1 MPRKQNGFGNPKSFA
16 VNSFP
21 VKSFDSKVDKS
32 RIQGSGQY
40 PSNREFGSTVTRSV
54 IQQWNLESTWAMWRK
69 GYEYARLNLWVDL
82 NVKFF
87 AFLFSGT
94 TSRLRADFICKR
106 FPSLSNDTATRYVVK
121 REIAASAIDPRF
133 ATITDVI
140 NDPTESE
147 QSKKNFQNK
156 EIWVQVDNSGVTNGV
171 NETDRF
177 NVIKRLT
184 NERISNLRHGTE
196 YTTDKSFDATV
207 KTVLKSDG
215 KPLIYTATAHSHNT
229 HLTIR
234 IPRDDVLGTEY
245 VQNARDGLYG
255 LIGQVIRMTNMPV
268 AMPKS
273 GLTFV
278 DHPKTVEV
286 QMDMTRTNQEFW
298 IANVQGQSPFEVFI
312 DTAPVLILTGN
323 NATFN
328 MKETFTIM
336 KDKYQQY
343 FEGELIASTIDS
355 ETTEMANIYPPLYIQ
370 NVSDDGTDIV
380 FETIPFEGQ
389 LWLYG
394 SDPNP
399 YIVLSDF
406 SFASWH
412 VEEDGRTLNNIN
424 VYPWED
430 ETFLRGDGIY
440 IANDYAC
447 NCQSFSKANVM
458 SPEALYRRYSG
469 AALSKN
475 RQLKYPLPSALSL
488 KDIEGLSND
497 GEAGVIISWA
507 TKNDKIRN
515 KLCKHSI
522 AGIFA
527 EQEIT
532 RTIGDEN
539 EGSVPG
545 TGGINVG
552 PNKGFEVVEPN
563 TYPVGLERDK
573 AEDKTKEQV
582 RKSDFSESGPR
593 AEISPMDFAFSVLQ
607 LLNLMDTEVGSILQ
621 GEIAVVPVTP
631 TTRTDDE
638 LIID

>member
-1 MPRKQNGFGNPKSFA
+1 
-16 VNSFP
+16 
-21 VKSFDSKVDKS
+21 
-32 RIQGSGQY
+32 
-40 PSNREFGSTVTRSV
+40 
-54 IQQWNLESTWAMWRK
+54 MWRK
-69 GYEYARLNLWVDL
+69 GYEYARLNNWVDL

-121 REIAASAIDPRF
+121 REIAPSVVDPRF
-133 ATITDVI
+133 ATITNII
-140 NDPTESE
+140 NNPTESE

-177 NVIKRLT
+177 NIIKRLT

-196 YTTDKSFDATV
+196 YTTNKSFDATV
-207 KTVLKSDG
+207 KTLLNSNG
-215 KPLIYTATAHSHNT
+215 RPLIYTATAHSHNT

-234 IPRDDVLGTEY
+234 IPRDDVLDTEY

-268 AMPKS
+268 TMPKS

-286 QMDMTRTNQEFW
+286 QMDMTRTNQDFW
-298 IANVQGQSPFEVFI
+298 IVNVQGQSPFEVFV
-312 DTAPVLILTGN
+312 DAAPILILTGN

-328 MKETFTIM
+328 IKEKFTIM

-343 FEGELIASTIDS
+343 FERELIASTIDS

-370 NVSDDGTDIV
+370 NVADDGTDII

-389 LWLYG
+389 LELYG
-394 SDPNP
+394 TDPNP

-406 SFASWH
+406 SFASWQ
-412 VEEDGRTLNNIN
+412 VKEDGRTLHNIN

-430 ETFLRGDGIY
+430 ETFLVGDGIY

-458 SPEALYRRYSG
+458 SPEALYRRYTG
-469 AALSKN
+469 AALTKN

-488 KDIEGLSND
+488 KDIEGLSAD
-497 GEAGVIISWA
+497 GEAGVVISWA

-527 EQEIT
+527 EQEIN
-532 RTIGDEN
+532 RTVGGEG
-539 EGSVPG
+539 GSVPG
-545 TGGINVG
+545 TGGINIG
-552 PNKGFEVVEPN
+552 ENRGFEVIEPN
-563 TYPVGLERDK
+563 TFPVGLERDK
-573 AEDKTKEQV
+573 AEEEIRSNV
-582 RKSDFSESGPR
+582 KSTNFGESGPR

-607 LLNLMDTEVGSILQ
+607 LLNLMDTQVGSILQ
-621 GEIAVVPVTP
+621 GEIALIPVSSTA
-631 TTRTDDE
+631 TVDNAK
-638 LIID
+638 IID

>member
-1 MPRKQNGFGNPKSFA
+1 MQQLQILLI
-16 VNSFP
+16 
-21 VKSFDSKVDKS
+21 
-32 RIQGSGQY
+32 IQ
-40 PSNREFGSTVTRSV
+40 
-54 IQQWNLESTWAMWRK
+54 LK
-69 GYEYARLNLWVDL
+69 
-82 NVKFF
+82 
-87 AFLFSGT
+87 
-94 TSRLRADFICKR
+94 
-106 FPSLSNDTATRYVVK
+106 
-121 REIAASAIDPRF
+121 
-133 ATITDVI
+133 
-140 NDPTESE
+140 SE

-177 NVIKRLT
+177 NIIKRLT

-196 YTTDKSFDATV
+196 YTTNKSFDATV
-207 KTVLKSDG
+207 KTLLNSNG

-234 IPRDDVLGTEY
+234 IPRDDVLDTEY

-268 AMPKS
+268 TMPKS

-278 DHPKTVEV
+278 DYAKTVEV
-286 QMDMTRTNQEFW
+286 QMDMTRTNQDFW
-298 IANVQGQSPFEVFI
+298 IVNVQGQSPFEVFV
-312 DTAPVLILTGN
+312 DAAPILILTGN

-328 MKETFTIM
+328 IKEKFTIM

-343 FEGELIASTIDS
+343 FKRELLASTIDS

-370 NVSDDGTDIV
+370 NVADDGTDII

-389 LWLYG
+389 LELYG
-394 SDPNP
+394 TDPNP

-406 SFASWH
+406 SFASWQ
-412 VEEDGRTLNNIN
+412 VKEDGRTLNNTN

-430 ETFLRGDGIY
+430 ETFLVGDGIY

-458 SPEALYRRYSG
+458 SPEALYRRYTG

-488 KDIEGLSND
+488 KDIEGLSTD
-497 GEAGVIISWA
+497 GEAGVVVSWA

-527 EQEIT
+527 EQEIN
-532 RTIGDEN
+532 RTVGDGG
-539 EGSVPG
+539 GSVPG
-545 TGGINVG
+545 TGGINIG
-552 PNKGFEVVEPN
+552 KNKGFEVIEPN
-563 TYPVGLERDK
+563 TFPVGLERDK
-573 AEDKTKEQV
+573 AEDEIRSNV
-582 RKSDFSESGPR
+582 KSTNFGESGPR

-607 LLNLMDTEVGSILQ
+607 LLNLMDTQVGSILQ
-621 GEIAVVPVTP
+621 GEIALIPVSSTA
-631 TTRTDDE
+631 TVDNAK
-638 LIID
+638 IID

>member
-1 MPRKQNGFGNPKSFA
+1 MARKQNGFGNSKSF
-16 VNSFP
+16 S
-21 VKSFDSKVDKS
+21 VKSFDSKLDKNKK
-32 RIQGSGQY
+32 IQGSGQY

-54 IQQWNLESTWAMWRK
+54 IQKWNLESTWAMWRK
-69 GYEYARLNLWVDL
+69 GYEYARLNNWVDL

-121 REIAASAIDPRF
+121 REIAPSVVDPRF
-133 ATITDVI
+133 ATITNII
-140 NDPTESE
+140 NNPTESE

-177 NVIKRLT
+177 NIIKRLT

-196 YTTDKSFDATV
+196 YTTNKSFDATV
-207 KTVLKSDG
+207 KTLLNSNG

-234 IPRDDVLGTEY
+234 IPRDDVLDTEY

-268 AMPKS
+268 TMPKS

-278 DHPKTVEV
+278 DYAKTVEV
-286 QMDMTRTNQEFW
+286 QMDMTRTNQDFW
-298 IANVQGQSPFEVFI
+298 IVNVQGQSPFEVFV
-312 DTAPVLILTGN
+312 DAAPILILTGN

-328 MKETFTIM
+328 IKEKFTIM

-343 FEGELIASTIDS
+343 FKRELLASTIDS

-370 NVSDDGTDIV
+370 NVADDGTDII

-389 LWLYG
+389 LELYG
-394 SDPNP
+394 TDPNP

-406 SFASWH
+406 SFASWQ
-412 VEEDGRTLNNIN
+412 VKEDGRTLNNTN

-430 ETFLRGDGIY
+430 ETFLVGDGIY

-458 SPEALYRRYSG
+458 SPEALYRRYTG

-488 KDIEGLSND
+488 KDIEGLSTD
-497 GEAGVIISWA
+497 GEAGVVVSWA

-527 EQEIT
+527 EQEIN
-532 RTIGDEN
+532 RTVGDGG
-539 EGSVPG
+539 GSVPG
-545 TGGINVG
+545 TGGINIG
-552 PNKGFEVVEPN
+552 KNKGFEVIEPN
-563 TYPVGLERDK
+563 TFPVGLERDK
-573 AEDKTKEQV
+573 AEDEIRSNV
-582 RKSDFSESGPR
+582 KSTNFGESGPR

-607 LLNLMDTEVGSILQ
+607 LLNLMDTQVGSILQ
-621 GEIAVVPVTP
+621 GEIALIPVSSTA
-631 TTRTDDE
+631 TVDNAK
-638 LIID
+638 IID

>member
-1 MPRKQNGFGNPKSFA
+1 MPRKQNGFGNPKSF
-16 VNSFP
+16 S
-21 VKSFDSKVDKS
+21 VKSFDSKLDKGKK
-32 RIQGSGQY
+32 IQGSGQY
-40 PSNREFGSTVTRSV
+40 PSNREFGSTVTRSAV
-54 IQQWNLESTWAMWRK
+54 QQWNLESTWAMWRK
-69 GYEYARLNLWVDL
+69 GYEYARLNNWVDL

-94 TSRLRADFICKR
+94 TSRERANFICKR

-121 REIAASAIDPRF
+121 REIAPSYADPRY
-133 ATITDVI
+133 ATITNVI
-140 NDPTESE
+140 NDPNESE
-147 QSKKNFQNK
+147 QSKKNFQNR
-156 EIWVQVDNSGVTNGV
+156 EIWVQVNDFLVQNRP
-171 NETDRF
+171 NETRF
-177 NVIKRLT
+177 DVIKRLT

-196 YTTDKSFDATV
+196 YTSKKHFDATV
-207 KTVLKSDG
+207 KTLLKSNG
-215 KPLIYTATAHSHNT
+215 KPLVYTAMAHSHNT

-234 IPRDDVLGTEY
+234 IPRDDVLGTDY
-245 VQNARDGLYG
+245 VQEARDGLFG

-268 AMPKS
+268 SMPKS

-286 QMDMTRTNQEFW
+286 QMDMTRTNQDFW
-298 IANVQGQSPFEVFI
+298 IANVQGQSPFEVFV

-343 FEGELIASTIDS
+343 FEGELIASTIDN

-394 SDPNP
+394 SDPDP

-412 VEEDGRTLNNIN
+412 VAKDGRTLNDIN

-532 RTIGDEN
+532 RTLGDEE

-545 TGGINVG
+545 TGGVNVG
-552 PNKGFEVVEPN
+552 PNKRFEVVEPN

-573 AEDKTKEQV
+573 AEDKIREQV
-582 RKSDFSESGPR
+582 RESDFSESGPR

>member
-1 MPRKQNGFGNPKSFA
+1 
-16 VNSFP
+16 
-21 VKSFDSKVDKS
+21 
-32 RIQGSGQY
+32 
-40 PSNREFGSTVTRSV
+40 
-54 IQQWNLESTWAMWRK
+54 MWRK
-69 GYEYARLNLWVDL
+69 GYEYARLNNWVDL
-82 NVKFF
+82 DVKFF

-94 TSRLRADFICKR
+94 TSRLRANFICKR

-121 REIAASAIDPRF
+121 REIAPSVVDPRF
-133 ATITDVI
+133 ATITNII

-177 NVIKRLT
+177 NVIKRFT

-207 KTVLKSDG
+207 KTLLKSNG
-215 KPLIYTATAHSHNT
+215 RPLIYTATSHSHNT
-229 HLTIR
+229 QLTIR
-234 IPRDDVLGTEY
+234 IPRDDVLDTEY

-255 LIGQVIRMTNMPV
+255 LIGQVIRMTNMPET
-268 AMPKS
+268 MPKS

-278 DHPKTVEV
+278 DYPKTVEV
-286 QMDMTRTNQEFW
+286 QMDMTRTNQDFW

-312 DTAPVLILTGN
+312 DAAPILILTGN

-328 MKETFTIM
+328 MKEKFTIM

-343 FEGELIASTIDS
+343 FKRELIASTIDS
-355 ETTEMANIYPPLYIQ
+355 ETTEMVNVYPPLYIQ
-370 NVSDDGTDIV
+370 NVTDDGTDII

-389 LWLYG
+389 LWLSG
-394 SDPNP
+394 TDPNP

-406 SFASWH
+406 SFASWQ
-412 VEEDGRTLNNIN
+412 VKEDGRTLNNIN

-430 ETFLRGDGIY
+430 ETFLVGDGIY

-458 SPEALYRRYSG
+458 SPEALYRRYTG
-469 AALSKN
+469 PALSKN
-475 RQLKYPLPSALSL
+475 RQLKYPLPSVLSL
-488 KDIEGLSND
+488 KDIEGLSAD
-497 GEAGVIISWA
+497 GEAGVVVSWA

-515 KLCKHSI
+515 KLCKHVI
-522 AGIFA
+522 AGIYA

-532 RTIGDEN
+532 RTVGDGG
-539 EGSVPG
+539 GSVPG
-545 TGGINVG
+545 TGGINIG
-552 PNKGFEVVEPN
+552 KNKGFEVIEPN

-573 AEDKTKEQV
+573 AEDKIRSDV
-582 RKSDFSESGPR
+582 KSSNFGESGPR

-621 GEIAVVPVTP
+621 GEIAMIPVSSTASV
-631 TTRTDDE
+631 DNANIVD
-638 LIID
+638 